1 MAPMRIVGPLA
12 EALAL
17 ILVNALTASA
27 VLAAPGLRVVR
38 LGQPAWILL
47 ERIDLFGS
55 GSEAGCQVQGQG
67 VRVRARSPVA

>member
-27 VLAAPGLRVVR
+27 VLAAPGLRDIR

-47 ERIDLFGS
+47 GS
-55 GSEAGCQVQGQG
+55 GSEAGCHDQGQG

>member
-1 MAPMRIVGPLA
+1 MASMRIVGPLA

-27 VLAAPGLRVVR
+27 VLAAPGLRVVQ

-47 ERIDLFGS
+47 ESTFS
-55 GSEAGCQVQGQG
+55 GQV
-67 VRVRARSPVA
+67 